1 MEKYYIKTGK
11 ENMQIEAVKKLLE
24 KSYWA
29 KNRTIETIEKSME
42 HSLCFG
48 AFLEENNEQI
58 GFARVITDFATMYYI
73 CDVIVSPE
81 NRVNGIGKRIV
92 EVILSSKE
100 IAGLGGILATT
111 DAHEL
116 YRKYGFEEGGNSF
129 MRKRRK

>member
-1 MEKYYIKTGK
+1 MEKYYIETGK
-11 ENMQIEAVKKLLE
+11 ENMQLEAVKKLLE

-29 KNRTIETIEKSME
+29 KKRTIEIIEKSME

-48 AFLEENNEQI
+48 AFLEENDEQI

-81 NRVNGIGKRIV
+81 YRGNGIGKKIV
-92 EVILSSKE
+92 ESILSSKE

-111 DAHEL
+111 DAYEL
-116 YRKYGFEEGGNSF
+116 YRKYGFEEDRNSF